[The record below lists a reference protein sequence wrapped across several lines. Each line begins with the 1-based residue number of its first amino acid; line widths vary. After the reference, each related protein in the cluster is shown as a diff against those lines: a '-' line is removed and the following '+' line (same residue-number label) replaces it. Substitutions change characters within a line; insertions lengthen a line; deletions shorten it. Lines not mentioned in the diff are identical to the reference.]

1 MAYRLT
7 TEAAEAIRK
16 TLEALGQLDPDLTS
30 KGVKKLIF
38 KTTKALNYSG
48 VQYWLVEHGMGRG
61 FDSDTLSKLLNSDRR
76 SDNYGVEDEDYLPDL
91 VGAVNALLEQCSN
104 KDGGKLGQKLEAAGV
119 KCLSFNEKE
128 LYEIIDSGG
137 SAISVGPSSKR
148 SKSKAPL
155 LFQLPPSPTNFLQRP
170 GLFEIAYRLTTEA
183 AEAIRKTLETL
194 GQLDPDLTSKG
205 VKKLIFKT
213 TKALNYSGVQ
223 YWLVEH
229 GMGRGFDSDTLSKL
243 LNPDRRN
250 DNYGVKDA
258 DYLPDLVNAV
268 NALLDQCSKK
278 DGGKLGQKLEAA
290 GVKRLSFSNE
300 ELYEVIDSDGN
311 SIIVPSFSKK
321 SKPKASLFQVPPLP
335 THFVERPEPFEKVKT
350 LMLPDRQ
357 SGTLVVS
364 AIKGMGGIG
373 KSVLAAALARDED
386 VRERFKDGVLWVTLG
401 QNPEPRTLL
410 ENWIRTGLE
419 DYNYK
424 PSSTEVASRHLS
436 TLLRNKRML
445 LVIDDVWKESDAEP
459 FLVGGEHCCVLVTTR
474 KAELRGV
481 VSYRLDVMSET
492 EAREMLGRTFSEDT
506 SAMDREAAIEFA
518 KVAGYLPLALTLAV
532 SLAKKNRMS
541 WQQVLKDFKEES
553 KSLDRND
560 SDEPNNFQDREPIS
574 VPKKHSSVEQVL
586 KELTSRV
593 DIQSEPIFDS
603 QSIET
608 EENAYESSGFGDLI
622 SDTSEFIVKA
632 VIRPPEKKI
641 TIGEEI
647 AIFVSLSLENTN
659 LADDN
664 SSDIDSREIFI
675 LEVDTNT
682 QLLEIN
688 IFLDAPGFEFIG
700 EDTSSLVFDASS
712 LYHLQESPLS
722 QETSFK
728 LMALVSGTSTIHS
741 DIYLGTLF
749 KGTLEREIEVEPLIN
764 AEFRRPFR
772 NFLARSIPHS
782 DLAIQINTHF
792 EISENKSASF
802 VFHYQIDG
810 FHPSLLFIEKDKYD
824 SQPIAAN
831 FLERALGLIKEK
843 LRNGTAS
850 PYFKP
855 SLISIGNYLYK
866 HLIPTDLQEVLNS
879 IYRLKTNFNI
889 LVLTNQYDYFPW
901 EILHNGQH
909 FLGERFTIGRW
920 LLESNRTRPYEFPLG
935 LINLGH
941 YARVK
946 KPVKWLEVLE
956 VSEAPFPSLLSHGT
970 IAELTSIEPMRG
982 LHLLRMGESEIC
994 IEEHDDTPVLLDSNE
1009 SNQDLEEEVRDIKLS
1024 LKRNRPL
1031 ISLGYLN
1038 AGQAEWTNL
1047 TSTWASTFIRAG
1059 CSAFIGPLW
1068 AVQPQVEAAFVSTF
1082 YSRLWAGKPL
1092 GESFWAARQMARVA
1106 VPDSMDWL
1114 AYVLFGDPMARPYR
1128 PVEGQGYA
1136 IVEPVGQDIDQPV
1149 MPGAQVRFRA
1159 SLRRKPPIWYE
1170 NRLMDVAET
1179 LEFDQLKIY
1188 VVTSELQVEPGEC
1201 IDMTK
1206 TPGGDYLGWFTL
1218 TVPVELAGRSALV
1231 QVHFE
1236 DGMEPIHSLRFAV
1249 QVAAADGGAA

>member
-1 MAYRLT
+1 
-7 TEAAEAIRK
+7 
-16 TLEALGQLDPDLTS
+16 
-30 KGVKKLIF
+30 
-38 KTTKALNYSG
+38 
-48 VQYWLVEHGMGRG
+48 
-61 FDSDTLSKLLNSDRR
+61 
-76 SDNYGVEDEDYLPDL
+76 
-91 VGAVNALLEQCSN
+91 
-104 KDGGKLGQKLEAAGV
+104 
-119 KCLSFNEKE
+119 
-128 LYEIIDSGG
+128 
-137 SAISVGPSSKR
+137 
-148 SKSKAPL
+148 
-155 LFQLPPSPTNFLQRP
+155 
-170 GLFEIAYRLTTEA
+170 
-183 AEAIRKTLETL
+183 
-194 GQLDPDLTSKG
+194 
-205 VKKLIFKT
+205 
-213 TKALNYSGVQ
+213 
-223 YWLVEH
+223 
-229 GMGRGFDSDTLSKL
+229 
-243 LNPDRRN
+243 
-250 DNYGVKDA
+250 
-258 DYLPDLVNAV
+258 
-268 NALLDQCSKK
+268 
-278 DGGKLGQKLEAA
+278 
-290 GVKRLSFSNE
+290 
-300 ELYEVIDSDGN
+300 
-311 SIIVPSFSKK
+311 
-321 SKPKASLFQVPPLP
+321 
-335 THFVERPEPFEKVKT
+335 
-350 LMLPDRQ
+350 
-357 SGTLVVS
+357 
-364 AIKGMGGIG
+364 
-373 KSVLAAALARDED
+373 
-386 VRERFKDGVLWVTLG
+386 
-401 QNPEPRTLL
+401 
-410 ENWIRTGLE
+410 
-419 DYNYK
+419 
-424 PSSTEVASRHLS
+424 
-436 TLLRNKRML
+436 
-445 LVIDDVWKESDAEP
+445 
-459 FLVGGEHCCVLVTTR
+459 
-474 KAELRGV
+474 
-481 VSYRLDVMSET
+481 
-492 EAREMLGRTFSEDT
+492 MLGRTFSEDT

-647 AIFVSLSLENTN
+647 AIFVALSLENTN

-802 VFHYQIDG
+802 VFHYQLDV
-810 FHPSLLFIEKDKYD
+810 FHPSLLFFENDKYD

-866 HLIPTDLQEVLNS
+866 HLI
-879 IYRLKTNFNI
+879 
-889 LVLTNQYDYFPW
+889 PW

-1009 SNQDLEEEVRDIKLS
+1009 SNQDLEEEVRDI
-1024 LKRNRPL
+1024 
-1031 ISLGYLN
+1031 
-1038 AGQAEWTNL
+1038 
-1047 TSTWASTFIRAG
+1047 
-1059 CSAFIGPLW
+1059 
-1068 AVQPQVEAAFVSTF
+1068 
-1082 YSRLWAGKPL
+1082 
-1092 GESFWAARQMARVA
+1092 
-1106 VPDSMDWL
+1106 
-1114 AYVLFGDPMARPYR
+1114 
-1128 PVEGQGYA
+1128 
-1136 IVEPVGQDIDQPV
+1136 
-1149 MPGAQVRFRA
+1149 
-1159 SLRRKPPIWYE
+1159 
-1170 NRLMDVAET
+1170 
-1179 LEFDQLKIY
+1179 
-1188 VVTSELQVEPGEC
+1188 
-1201 IDMTK
+1201 
-1206 TPGGDYLGWFTL
+1206 
-1218 TVPVELAGRSALV
+1218 
-1231 QVHFE
+1231 
-1236 DGMEPIHSLRFAV
+1236 
-1249 QVAAADGGAA
+1249 